1 MEELNQTLSEL
12 ESGGAG
18 GKKRLSIT
26 SSGATADRMRN
37 ELTERTLKDVLT
49 ACVTDTYLPI
59 ITAQVQLTNDS
70 VSYAQLC
77 DHIVA
82 HENILV

>member
-26 SSGATADRMRN
+26 SSGATAERMRN
-37 ELTERTLKDVLT
+37 ELTERKEEVQELRARLRDQSKD
-49 ACVTDTYLPI
+49 A
-59 ITAQVQLTNDS
+59 ARKEEQLDRERQT
-70 VSYAQLC
+70 VE
-77 DHIVA
+77 I
-82 HENILV
+82 

>member
-37 ELTERTLKDVLT
+37 ELTERKEEVQELRARLRDQSKD
-49 ACVTDTYLPI
+49 A
-59 ITAQVQLTNDS
+59 ARKEEQLDRERQT
-70 VSYAQLC
+70 V
-77 DHIVA
+77 
-82 HENILV
+82 E

>member
-1 MEELNQTLSEL
+1 VEELNQTLSEL

-37 ELTERTLKDVLT
+37 ELTERKEEVQELRARLRDQSKD
-49 ACVTDTYLPI
+49 A
-59 ITAQVQLTNDS
+59 ARKEEQLDRERQTVES
-70 VSYAQLC
+70 PHPCPYP
-77 DHIVA
+77 
-82 HENILV
+82 